1 MCVITITSD
10 SNAFL
15 STLEP
20 TPYSAWNNLSQTRY
34 VWNSNCS
41 PSQPCVINALITAL
55 YFCRKKNWKPSERL
69 LPLGNPMIRCSY
81 FCKKCSAV
89 INVEIPHGF
98 LGVRWMVLNVS
109 LWTAYFYRYKERYEA
124 IALSLSILL
133 MKFDNFKILLNSFW
147 TSCFSDT
154 IEPLNL

>member
-1 MCVITITSD
+1 MLFWAPLSPPHIARETTCPKHDTFGIVIAVLA
-10 SNAFL
+10 N
-15 STLEP
+15 
-20 TPYSAWNNLSQTRY
+20 R
-34 VWNSNCS
+34 VWLMHWSLHYIF
-41 PSQPCVINALITAL
+41 VE
-55 YFCRKKNWKPSERL
+55 KKNWKPSERL